1 LHLEGNLQIKKA
13 MSLSMKIKISV
24 FVVLIAAL
32 SFFAFRK
39 TEDKDSAILKSMM
52 KTLKEEHFVD
62 LKFDDDFSKKVYKM
76 YLEHLDINKKFL
88 LKSDIQN
95 LSHYENELDD
105 EFRNNTYEFYTDIT
119 KIYKERLDQSEKY
132 MQEAFAKPFD
142 FNGDETIQL
151 DPKKTD
157 WPKDENDMRQQWY
170 IAMKYQVL
178 ARYSELLDERS
189 NAVEKKDTAFKIKT
203 DTELETDA
211 REKTKKGTEEY
222 FKRLRKVEEDDR
234 FSVYL
239 NCITNVCDPHSDYFT
254 PPKKQDFNDQM
265 SGSFEGIGAQL
276 QEKDGYVKVVAII
289 TGSASWR
296 QGQLKVDDI
305 ITKVAQGSAE
315 PVSVQDMPLNDVVKM
330 IRGKKGTEVRLT
342 VKKPDGS
349 VVVIPIVRD
358 IVLTEETFAKSIR
371 IDDNN
376 HHFGYIYLP
385 EFYADFS
392 GRTGRRCATDVLK
405 EIDKL
410 KKENAEGIIL
420 DLRNNGGGSLQ
431 DVVQMAGYF
440 VKEGP
445 MVQVKQRNE
454 NPEPLN
460 DYDESIRYEGPLVI
474 MVNELSASAS
484 EIMAAAMQ
492 DYKRAVII
500 GSPSTFGKGTVQRM
514 FELYQNGEKDL
525 GSVKLTT
532 QKFYRING
540 STTQLKGVIPDI
552 ILADQYEY
560 LDIGEKDEDFPLP
573 FDEIKKAKYN
583 EWPKAPVVAK
593 LKDKSQKRT
602 EKNETFKLIEQHA
615 RHLKDERNNQVYS
628 LNLKKFKADQDKD
641 KDITKRYDAVTNYK
655 SKLNFN
661 YLNEDQTSW
670 QGDTIKAT
678 KAKNWVTEL
687 QKDVYL
693 EEAVNVME
701 DMLSQ

>member
-1 LHLEGNLQIKKA
+1 

-24 FVVLIAAL
+24 FVVLLAAL

-39 TEDKDSAILKSMM
+39 TEDKGSAILKSMM

-62 LKFDDDFSKKVYKM
+62 LKFDDEFSRKVYKM
-76 YLEHLDINKKFL
+76 YLNHLDINKKFL
-88 LKSDIQN
+88 LKSDVQS
-95 LSHYENELDD
+95 LAHFETELDD
-105 EFRNNTYEFYTDIT
+105 EFKNNTYEFYTAVT
-119 KIYKERLDQSEKY
+119 NIYKERVDQSEKY
-132 MQEAFAKPFD
+132 MREAFDKPFD
-142 FNGDETIQL
+142 FTADESIQL
-151 DPKKTD
+151 DPEKTD
-157 WPKDENDMRQQWY
+157 WPKDENDMRRQWY
-170 IAMKYQVL
+170 LAMKYQVL
-178 ARYSELLDERS
+178 VRYSEMQDER
-189 NAVEKKDTAFKIKT
+189 AKAEEKKDTTYKVRT
-203 DTELETDA
+203 DTELENDA
-211 REKTKKGTEEY
+211 REKTRKSTEEY

-305 ITKVAQGSAE
+305 IIKVGQGSAE

-349 VVVIPIVRD
+349 TVVIPIVRD
-358 IVLTEETFAKSIR
+358 IVLTEETFAKSVL
-371 IDDNN
+371 IDEGN

-410 KKENAEGIIL
+410 KEDGAQGIIL

-460 DYDESIRYEGPLVI
+460 DYDESIRYDGPLII

-492 DYKRAVII
+492 DYKRALII

-514 FELYQNGEKDL
+514 FELYQNGEKEL

-560 LDIGEKDEDFPLP
+560 LDIGEKDEDYPLP

-583 EWPKAPVVAK
+583 EWPKAPAVAK
-593 LKDKSQKRT
+593 LKDKSEKRT
-602 EKNETFKLIEQHA
+602 EKNETFRVIEQRA
-615 RHLKDERNNQVYS
+615 KQLKDERNNQMYS
-628 LNLKKFKADQDKD
+628 LNLKKFKADLDKD
-641 KDITKRYDAVTNYK
+641 KELTKRYDAVTNYK
-655 SKLNFN
+655 SKLKFT
-661 YLNEDQTSW
+661 YLSEDKTAWMS
-670 QGDTIKAT
+670 DTVKMT
-678 KAKNWVTEL
+678 KAKNWVGDL

-701 DMLSQ
+701 DMLGQ